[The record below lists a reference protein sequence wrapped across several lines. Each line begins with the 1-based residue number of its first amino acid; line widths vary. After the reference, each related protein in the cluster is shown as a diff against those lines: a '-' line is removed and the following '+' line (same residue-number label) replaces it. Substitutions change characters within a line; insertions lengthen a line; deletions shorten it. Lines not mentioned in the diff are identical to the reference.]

1 MPNLQEKM
9 SLLQMYKQQQLGEN
23 VDFLIQSGDK
33 MMFVHSLLV
42 RFSNLYLRSLLLSSC
57 VCNQPTVLILD
68 PSYASVLHDLVS
80 FFYTGCTENLPADKM
95 LNLQRLVTELGFNNI
110 SQEGRKEP
118 IPSVLNCGV
127 SELPVL
133 KLDTLIKDQET
144 KESYKLSFPE
154 SRHVRVFSNLINVDQ
169 LNGFHG
175 RVQGEY
181 NNCPVG
187 PYVGPFDQNESLN
200 LNLQL
205 PKSSLTFEKY
215 SEFVHPD
222 MALCRK
228 FSLSHNYLKI
238 DDLEK
243 IDALETTDEMESDDE
258 IDSDEEEKEKIVY
271 TCFKKKCHIPCPC
284 SPCSTQEPQCKEH
297 CIKHVNVFNEKNDA
311 MLIRSREEFCIG
323 ELFFNSSYLIKY
335 SGIPINCATCRK
347 DLIHHKAYHFAFHEA
362 CKFCIQNWF
371 KLRAKNASEF
381 NKNKEMEE
389 HYMNSV
395 CPYCNKK
402 FCEPYF
408 VQKHIE
414 YEHGTACFLCENCS
428 KSFQSKQALDY
439 HKDIH
444 HSEASEPQKCPI
456 CEKEFKS
463 CVSLRNHEKYA
474 HSSSRKY
481 ACKSCDA
488 KFKQKKN
495 LRIHYLNVHSI
506 NQYKEEYHRSKEE
519 EKFSCEQCGSQF
531 KQRKNLTSHIK
542 SKHTNDKKEFLCE
555 ECSSKY
561 ASKKSLKEH
570 IKLKHENEKQEFEC
584 PKCGKKFALKKT
596 FNRHLLIHD

>member
-1 MPNLQEKM
+1 
-9 SLLQMYKQQQLGEN
+9 
-23 VDFLIQSGDK
+23 
-33 MMFVHSLLV
+33 
-42 RFSNLYLRSLLLSSC
+42 
-57 VCNQPTVLILD
+57 
-68 PSYASVLHDLVS
+68 
-80 FFYTGCTENLPADKM
+80 M

-187 PYVGPFDQNESLN
+187 PFVGPFDQNESLN

-271 TCFKKKCHIPCPC
+271 TCFKKRYNI
-284 SPCSTQEPQCKEH
+284 
-297 CIKHVNVFNEKNDA
+297 I
-311 MLIRSREEFCIG
+311 
-323 ELFFNSSYLIKY
+323 
-335 SGIPINCATCRK
+335 IN
-347 DLIHHKAYHFAFHEA
+347 
-362 CKFCIQNWF
+362 
-371 KLRAKNASEF
+371 
-381 NKNKEMEE
+381 
-389 HYMNSV
+389 
-395 CPYCNKK
+395 
-402 FCEPYF
+402 
-408 VQKHIE
+408 
-414 YEHGTACFLCENCS
+414 
-428 KSFQSKQALDY
+428 
-439 HKDIH
+439 
-444 HSEASEPQKCPI
+444 
-456 CEKEFKS
+456 
-463 CVSLRNHEKYA
+463 
-474 HSSSRKY
+474 
-481 ACKSCDA
+481 
-488 KFKQKKN
+488 
-495 LRIHYLNVHSI
+495 
-506 NQYKEEYHRSKEE
+506 
-519 EKFSCEQCGSQF
+519 GSQ
-531 KQRKNLTSHIK
+531 
-542 SKHTNDKKEFLCE
+542 
-555 ECSSKY
+555 
-561 ASKKSLKEH
+561 
-570 IKLKHENEKQEFEC
+570 
-584 PKCGKKFALKKT
+584 
-596 FNRHLLIHD
+596 